1 MLKAPSSPVER
12 EVANSSGVPVLD
24 RAELFSPSEFRVVSS
39 APSPSHVQEQN
50 PARGLKQAEIF
61 MPHPEDQTYETELM
75 PLERNRGGI
84 FGD

>member
-1 MLKAPSSPVER
+1 M
-12 EVANSSGVPVLD
+12 LD
-24 RAELFSPSEFRVVSS
+24 RPELVSPSEFSVASS

-50 PARGLKQAEIF
+50 PARGLKQAEILL
-61 MPHPEDQTYETELM
+61 PHPEDQTYETELM